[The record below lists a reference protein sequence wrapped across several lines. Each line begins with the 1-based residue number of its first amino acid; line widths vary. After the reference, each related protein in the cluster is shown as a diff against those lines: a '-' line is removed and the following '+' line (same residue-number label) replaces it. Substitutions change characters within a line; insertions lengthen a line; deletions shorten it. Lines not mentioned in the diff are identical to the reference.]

1 MDSALKACC
10 IRGARR
16 EGRMEGRMEG
26 RTEERMDGERSWVQF
41 NLEDG

>member
-1 MDSALKACC
+1 MDSALKAYC

-16 EGRMEGRMEG
+16 EGRMEGRME
-26 RTEERMDGERSWVQF
+26 ERMDGERSWIQF